1 VSGNRPAKIFRQKLP
16 ARRAPSPSRLA
27 AFLGLL
33 AILLGAA
40 SLHAQSPTSP
50 TKEYIRAG
58 GKLIAIEIP
67 GAGAAIS
74 VSVTP
79 QTPPALGPGGTQ
91 QFAAS
96 VSGSS
101 NQTVTWTVSSGLGTV
116 SSTGLYTA
124 PSTITSTSSA
134 IVRATSEADTSKFDQ
149 VTITLNPPATVTVSV
164 SPTSVQLGP
173 SESQQFFATVTGA
186 ANTAVTW
193 SKLSGLGSVNQTSGI
208 YTAPSTITA
217 ISTATVRA
225 TSNADNTKHADA
237 TITLIPPGTAP
248 PVVVSVLPS
257 NPYALGPS
265 ENIALTA
272 IVSNASN
279 PAVNWT
285 WAPNVGVIATSGGFT
300 SYNAPASIASQQT
313 VVATATSSQDNSK
326 SASVTLTLRPVASTP
341 TPLVTYLT
349 PSTPTTQDVTFN
361 LNAQGG
367 SADVSQLRLYLGFD
381 GTDVGDCLILYDR
394 LTNTLLLR
402 SDGSGESWLSAIG
415 IGSSQT
421 QENSQC
427 KIFGSGSSALNFGRN
442 TQLAIRVQSKPA
454 FAGNRVMKV
463 WLNNTNN
470 QSWGWADVGNW
481 IVPASTN
488 YVTPP
493 VRSLFPGQFVQL
505 SSVTTPAG
513 QTVNWSIS
521 PSVGTL
527 NATTGFY
534 TAPSSISSQQ
544 TVTVTARRQSDNSV
558 VGAATL
564 TLKPISGSGT
574 PAIPAFAEIVPGTSQ
589 RNGLA
594 EVFKFRLT
602 DQQGPLTIDE
612 VRVRFTPSTN
622 TTNANNCSFRWS
634 RNGSVLELFNDAGT
648 KLEGPI
654 GTGTPNLSNSACTL
668 IGASLNA
675 YSWGTPGGYNPFE
688 LILGIGFQGAF
699 ASGTKNIEVSARDN
713 TGLELP
719 LASRGTWTFS
729 SSGAAPSLEHTITGG
744 YPQGVGTTTQKFAI
758 TITDANGVSDI
769 NDIQFVITDRTGTP
783 PQIPAPNTCHIFYF
797 PGSDVALT
805 LADDGLQ
812 WADIGELN
820 PGWPFQS
827 NSQCDFFVSDT
838 DYLDGTSP
846 STQKVFRP
854 KFRLKGSFA
863 TSSKNVYA
871 KVSDNS
877 GLVTAYQYV
886 TSFTVNG
893 SSNQPVY
900 FTPRSEIDP
909 TTGKPRVWVEITG
922 ADSVEPHT
930 ETGLGREE
938 E

>member
-1 VSGNRPAKIFRQKLP
+1 MSGNKPAHIFRQKLP
-16 ARRAPSPSRLA
+16 SRRAPSPNRLA
-27 AFLGLL
+27 AFIGLL

-40 SLHAQSPTSP
+40 SLLAQSPTSP

-67 GAGAAIS
+67 GAAAAIS

-79 QTPPALGPGGTQ
+79 QTAPALGPSGTQ

-101 NQTVTWTVSSGLGTV
+101 NQTVTWIVASGLG
-116 SSTGLYTA
+116 SISPTGLYTA

-134 IVRATSEADTSKFDQ
+134 TVRATSQADTSKF
-149 VTITLNPPATVTVSV
+149 
-164 SPTSVQLGP
+164 
-173 SESQQFFATVTGA
+173 
-186 ANTAVTW
+186 
-193 SKLSGLGSVNQTSGI
+193 
-208 YTAPSTITA
+208 
-217 ISTATVRA
+217 
-225 TSNADNTKHADA
+225 
-237 TITLIPPGTAP
+237 
-248 PVVVSVLPS
+248 
-257 NPYALGPS
+257 
-265 ENIALTA
+265 
-272 IVSNASN
+272 
-279 PAVNWT
+279 
-285 WAPNVGVIATSGGFT
+285 
-300 SYNAPASIASQQT
+300 
-313 VVATATSSQDNSK
+313 
-326 SASVTLTLRPVASTP
+326 ASVTLTLRPVASAP

-394 LTNTLLLR
+394 LTHTLLLR
-402 SDGSGESWLSAIG
+402 SDGAGESWLTAIG

-427 KIFGSGSSALNFGRN
+427 KIFGSGSSAANFGRN
-442 TQLAIRVQSKPA
+442 TQLAVRVQAKPA

-505 SSVTTPAG
+505 TSVTTPAG
-513 QTVNWSIS
+513 QNVTWSMS

-527 NATTGFY
+527 STTTGFY
-534 TAPSSISSQQ
+534 TAPASISSQQ

-564 TLKPISGSGT
+564 TLKPVSGSGL
-574 PAIPAFAEIVPGTSQ
+574 APAFAELVPGTSQ

-713 TGLELP
+713 TGRELA

-729 SSGAAPSLEHTITGG
+729 SSGSAPSLVHTTTGG

-758 TITDANGVSDI
+758 TITDANGASDI
-769 NDIQFVITDRTGTP
+769 NDIQFVITDRTTF
-783 PQIPAPNTCHIFYF
+783 PQPNTCHIFYF

-838 DYLDGTSP
+838 DYVDGTSP

-863 TSSKNVYA
+863 TSSKSVYA

-877 GLVTAYQYV
+877 GLATAYQYV

-909 TTGKPRVWVEITG
+909 ITGKPRVWVEITG
-922 ADSVEPHT
+922 ADSVEPHA

>member
-1 VSGNRPAKIFRQKLP
+1 VSGNKPAHIFRQKLP
-16 ARRAPSPSRLA
+16 SRRAPSPNRLA

-33 AILLGAA
+33 AILLAAA
-40 SLHAQSPTSP
+40 SLCAQSPTNP

-67 GAGAAIS
+67 GAAATIS

-79 QTPPALGPGGTQ
+79 QSPPALGPSGTQ
-91 QFAAS
+91 QFSAT

-101 NQTVTWTVSSGLGTV
+101 NQTVTWTVASGLGSV
-116 SSTGLYTA
+116 SPTGLYTA
-124 PSTITSTSSA
+124 PSTIASTSSA
-134 IVRATSEADTSKFDQ
+134 IVRATSQADTSKFDQ
-149 VTITLNPPATVTVSV
+149 VTLNPPATVTVSV
-164 SPTSVQLGP
+164 SPTSIQLGP
-173 SESQQFFATVTGA
+173 SESQQFSATVTGS
-186 ANTAVTW
+186 ANTSVTW
-193 SKLSGLGSVNQTSGI
+193 SKLSGLGSVAQTTGV

-217 ISTATVRA
+217 ISTAIVRA

-237 TITLIPPGTAP
+237 SVTLIPPGTAP

-272 IVSNASN
+272 FVSNASN
-279 PAVNWT
+279 PAVNWS
-285 WAPNVGVIATSGGFT
+285 WSPNVGVIGTSGGFT
-300 SYNAPASIASQQT
+300 SYTAPASITSQQT
-313 VVATATSSQDNSK
+313 VVATATSVQDTSK
-326 SASVTLTLRPVASTP
+326 FASVTLTLRPVASTP

-349 PSTPTTQDVTFN
+349 PSTPITQDVTFN

-381 GTDVGDCLILYDR
+381 GTDVGDCLVLYDR
-394 LTNTLLLR
+394 LTHTLLLR
-402 SDGSGESWLSAIG
+402 SDGAGESWLTPIG

-427 KIFGSGSSALNFGRN
+427 KIFGSGSSAANFGRN
-442 TQLAIRVQSKPA
+442 TQLAVRVQAKTA

-505 SSVTTPAG
+505 TSVTTPAG
-513 QTVNWSIS
+513 QNVTWSMS

-527 NATTGFY
+527 STTTGFY
-534 TAPSSISSQQ
+534 TAPSSVSSQQ

-574 PAIPAFAEIVPGTSQ
+574 TAIPAFAEIVPGASQ

-602 DQQGPLTIDE
+602 DQQGPQTIDE

-634 RNGSVLELFNDAGT
+634 RDGSVLELFNDAGT
-648 KLEGPI
+648 RLEGPI
-654 GTGTPNLSNSACTL
+654 GTGVPNLSNSACTL

-675 YSWGTPGGYNPFE
+675 YSWGTTGGYNPFE

-729 SSGAAPSLEHTITGG
+729 SSGSAPSLVHTTTGG

-758 TITDANGVSDI
+758 TITDANTNNAVNYSDI
-769 NDIQFVITDRTGTP
+769 NDIQFVITDRTTF
-783 PQIPAPNTCHIFYF
+783 PQPNTCHIFFF
-797 PGSDVALT
+797 PGSNVALT

-827 NSQCDFFVSDT
+827 NSQCDFFVSET
-838 DYLDGTSP
+838 DYVNGT
-846 STQKVFRP
+846 STQKIFRP

-863 TSSKNVYA
+863 TSSKSVYA

-877 GLVTAYQYV
+877 GLATAYQYL

-893 SSNQPVY
+893 SFNQPVY

-909 TTGKPRVWVEITG
+909 ITGKPRVWVEITG
-922 ADSVEPHT
+922 ADAVEPHA